1 VRAPLNNAD
10 FSSFLLQAQ
19 SSGAKIV
26 GLANAG
32 ADTTNAIKQAA
43 EFGIVAGGQSLA
55 GLLIFIT
62 DVHALGLPTAQGLI
76 FTESFYWDNNDAT
89 RAFAKKF
96 AERDGGIHPTMIHA
110 GVYSA
115 VTHYLKALAA
125 VGADSDG
132 KAVVDKMK
140 ELPTEDPLF
149 GKGTIRADGR
159 KIHDMY
165 LFEVKK
171 PEESKGPWDYY
182 KLRATIPAAEAFR
195 PLDKGGC
202 PFVK

>member
-1 VRAPLNNAD
+1 
-10 FSSFLLQAQ
+10 
-19 SSGAKIV
+19 
-26 GLANAG
+26 
-32 ADTTNAIKQAA
+32 
-43 EFGIVAGGQSLA
+43 
-55 GLLIFIT
+55 
-62 DVHALGLPTAQGLI
+62 
-76 FTESFYWDNNDAT
+76 
-89 RAFAKKF
+89 
-96 AERDGGIHPTMIHA
+96 
-110 GVYSA
+110 

-125 VGADSDG
+125 VGSDADG
-132 KAVVDKMK
+132 KAIVDKMK

-202 PFVK
+202 PLVK